1 MVDFKKLQEIDT
13 LLNNINL
20 VQDKA
25 KIIAEDLRQEYFS
38 LTKDEYKLFYYDDA
52 VIKND
57 IVHDYIFE
65 AVQNMS
71 KLLEIFGAVFKEARD
86 EKRSG
91 GAKLTFLLMPEGR
104 YS

>member
-86 EKRSG
+86 EKR
-91 GAKLTFLLMPEGR
+91 
-104 YS
+104 